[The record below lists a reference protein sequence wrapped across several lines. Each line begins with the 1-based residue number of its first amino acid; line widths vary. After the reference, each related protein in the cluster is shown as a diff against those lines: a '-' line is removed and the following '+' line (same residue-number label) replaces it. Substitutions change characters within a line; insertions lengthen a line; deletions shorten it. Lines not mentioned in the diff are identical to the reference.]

1 MNDAPVAIT
10 AAEQDEN
17 APDLALFDELHAL
30 RLLEL
35 TRAARRQTAVHR
47 VVLELRLLAVEKH
60 RLWTTA

>member
-1 MNDAPVAIT
+1 MDDAPVAIT

-35 TRAARRQTAVHR
+35 TRTARRQTSVQPGR
-47 VVLELRLLAVEKH
+47 P
-60 RLWTTA
+60 